1 MEEPMRPED
10 QEKGWGV
17 QRELT
22 AMALWDWRRGIGQ
35 ATCIEWRRSISGE
48 ITIEAKTKLLLQ
60 N

>member
-1 MEEPMRPED
+1 MRPEGR
-10 QEKGWGV
+10 ENGWGA